1 MEEIN
6 DPDGAALKT
15 SYDYHESSKLQKKI
29 VNPNGVWK
37 HTLYNDNNYITTEIE
52 SYKNTPYSTSMAN
65 GLSTINEYNSHD
77 SADIVNSSDGRPR
90 TITQKVN
97 GTVVSK
103 RFFFYNPLISKRQTV
118 RGKSALAFPVYHF
131 FGILKS
137 FFCSKRKISAA
148 THLRFEN
155 SAFRIFSAKRFGNLS
170 SKEFLFTKPA
180 RRATA
185 FLVEKG
191 GKIERIVES

>member
-1 MEEIN
+1 MLIRSGYDDRQRDSTFVYENMTPGSIFF
-6 DPDGAALKT
+6 PDQWDLDQLIPEQLALL
-15 SYDYHESSKLQKKI
+15 SWSRQ
-29 VNPNGVWK
+29 
-37 HTLYNDNNYITTEIE
+37 
-52 SYKNTPYSTSMAN
+52 YSA
-65 GLSTINEYNSHD
+65 I
-77 SADIVNSSDGRPR
+77 
-90 TITQKVN
+90 
-97 GTVVSK
+97 SK
-103 RFFFYNPLISKRQTV
+103 RSLPYHRILQALFSIISISKRQTV

-137 FFCSKRKISAA
+137 FFCSKRKIFAA